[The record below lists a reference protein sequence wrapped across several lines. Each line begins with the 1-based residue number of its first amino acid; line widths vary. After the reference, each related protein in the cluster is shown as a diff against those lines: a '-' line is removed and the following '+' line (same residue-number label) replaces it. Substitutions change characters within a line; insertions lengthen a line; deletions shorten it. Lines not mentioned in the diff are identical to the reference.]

1 MRTTTSPKWLPCEGT
16 SATLNFVDRKTSHSK
31 ILEARPGTGII
42 CSITVISQELSSP
55 LGENIIFGEN
65 SCCEN
70 LMKCNV
76 MKIKFPQCV
85 ENSEKVIEELKSL
98 TKDKAFFKI
107 RSISIPSEI
116 SEDLD
121 IEDEIVTY
129 SNSEDESKT
138 SKISVVLKCQDG

>member
-1 MRTTTSPKWLPCEGT
+1 MRATTSSKWLPCEGT

-65 SCCEN
+65 SFCEN
-70 LMKCNV
+70 LMKSNV

-85 ENSEKVIEELKSL
+85 ENSEKVISELNRL
-98 TKDKAFFKI
+98 TKDKASFKI
-107 RSISIPSEI
+107 RSIATPNEI

-121 IEDEIVTY
+121 IEDEIVAY
-129 SNSEDESKT
+129 SNSEDESRT